1 MADTSRASLAVIA
14 LLMSLVAV
22 PATAQ
27 ANAGVGCELHVWPSE
42 GMSTVL
48 QTAHDNLDTAYMG
61 GILGSSPRQRINNNS
76 APVHTAQAKP
86 NEPLDAAAQSKA
98 LAAMPLPT
106 MLGLTDY
113 RIVLHDTPL
122 DSRTIR
128 TVKTRYVASDAPCY
142 ADLVVSDLV
151 YSRVYAHGRD
161 LKTFLRFR
169 LFGTGTA
176 PTRSFGTWVQTKLNL
191 FSLEPPRRDEP
202 ALVELNAAFAANLET
217 FSQLLAK
224 KP

>member
-1 MADTSRASLAVIA
+1 
-14 LLMSLVAV
+14 MSLIVV
-22 PATAQ
+22 PAAAQ
-27 ANAGVGCELHVWPSE
+27 ASASAGCELHVWPSE

-48 QTAHDNLDTAYMG
+48 QRAGDNLYLGYMTG
-61 GILGSSPRQRINNNS
+61 GATSLERVGGDS
-76 APVHTAQAKP
+76 APAHTAPAKP
-86 NEPLDAAAQSKA
+86 DEPLDHAAQSKA
-98 LAAMPLPT
+98 LSVMPLAT

-113 RIVLHDTPL
+113 KIVLHDTPL

-169 LFGTGTA
+169 LFGTGAA

-191 FSLEPPRRDEP
+191 FSLEPPRRDEA
-202 ALVELNAAFAANLET
+202 ALAELNSAFAANLET
-217 FSQLLAK
+217 FSQLLTK

>member
-1 MADTSRASLAVIA
+1 MADASRASLAAIA
-14 LLMSLVAV
+14 LLMSFAVA
-22 PATAQ
+22 PAVAQ
-27 ANAGVGCELHVWPSE
+27 TSASAGCELHVWPSE
-42 GMSTVL
+42 GMNAVL
-48 QTAHDNLDTAYMG
+48 QTAFDNLYTGYMTPG
-61 GILGSSPRQRINNNS
+61 GTTPLQRVGGES
-76 APVHTAQAKP
+76 APAHTTRAKP
-86 NEPLDAAAQSKA
+86 EEPLDPAAQTKA
-98 LAAMPLPT
+98 LSAIPLAT

-122 DSRTIR
+122 DSRTIQ
-128 TVKTRYVASDAPCY
+128 TVKARYFASDAPCY

-169 LFGTGTA
+169 VFGTGAA
-176 PTRSFGTWVQTKLNL
+176 PTRSFGTWVQTKLEL
-191 FSLEPPRRDEP
+191 FSLEPPRRDEA
-202 ALVELNAAFAANLET
+202 ALLELNSAFAANLET

>member
-1 MADTSRASLAVIA
+1 MSRASFSVAA
-14 LLMSLVAV
+14 LLVSFVAA
-22 PATAQ
+22 PAAAQ
-27 ANAGVGCELHVWPSE
+27 GDGNVGCELHVWPSE
-42 GMSTVL
+42 GMNTVL
-48 QTAHDNLDTAYMG
+48 QGAFDNLYTGYMNPGTNTHEHDVG
-61 GILGSSPRQRINNNS
+61 GEN
-76 APVHTAQAKP
+76 APPHTAQAKP
-86 NEPLDAAAQSKA
+86 DEPLDVAAQSKA
-98 LAAMPLPT
+98 LSAMPLAT

-169 LFGTGTA
+169 LFGTGAA

-202 ALVELNAAFAANLET
+202 ALVELSAAFAANLET